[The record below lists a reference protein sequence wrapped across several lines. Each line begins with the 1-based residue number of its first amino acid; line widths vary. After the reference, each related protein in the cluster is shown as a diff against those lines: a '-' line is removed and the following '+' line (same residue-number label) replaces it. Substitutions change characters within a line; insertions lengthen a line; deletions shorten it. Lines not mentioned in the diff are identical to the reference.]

1 MLAYRSPEWYK
12 AREGKFTSSRISDL
26 MGIKGLGKTGE
37 TYAFELAVEI
47 VFGYDYEDGYESY
60 DMRVGIEREPLAFE
74 QFREDKAGEF
84 LEVEECGFIILN
96 ENLGSSP
103 DGKVSDNSGLEIK
116 CPKANKF
123 FRIVADGIEALDK
136 EWVLQA
142 QHQMYV
148 CGFKQVYFV
157 VYTIYNGNPYSH
169 EIIIPRDN
177 EVISLMEKRTAEAIV
192 IRDNYV
198 EKLRLNLPC

>member
-1 MLAYRSPEWYK
+1 MLVYRSPEWYK

-47 VFGYDYEDGYESY
+47 VFGYDYEEGYESY
-60 DMRVGIEREPLAFE
+60 DMRLGVEREPLAFE
-74 QFREDKAGEF
+74 DTRERKAAQF
-84 LEVEECGFIILN
+84 LEVTECGFVVLN
-96 ENLGSSP
+96 ENVGSSP

-116 CPKANKF
+116 CPKSNKF

-169 EIIIPRDN
+169 EIIIPRD
-177 EVISLMEKRTAEAIV
+177 ETVINLIKERIKEAIL
-192 IRDNYV
+192 IRDKYV
-198 EKLRLNLPC
+198 EILKLNLAS